1 MRYFSASFSS
11 LMLSLWLIAQHSSF
25 RLQVTRACL
34 PLLSTRLI
42 YDFSSM
48 HKYLKPKT
56 SVALAFNWLLMKR
69 KLSDSLWARPRSQEW
84 VEMHFYSIFPHW
96 KKMRILF
103 FFCIHQHHH
112 LFFLLRLNICID
124 MDFPPF
130 HNESC
135 INVNI
140 SDVVHEEPSPHRR
153 CICGWRH
160 EKR

>member
-1 MRYFSASFSS
+1 MRKTKLFSDHRAKRNQLKKRQIKRIKILVNKRQQKKRYFSASFSS

-69 KLSDSLWARPRSQEW
+69 KLSDSLRARPRSQEW

-103 FFCIHQHHH
+103 FFVSINIII
-112 LFFLLRLNICID
+112 FF
-124 MDFPPF
+124 
-130 HNESC
+130 SS
-135 INVNI
+135 
-140 SDVVHEEPSPHRR
+140 SDL
-153 CICGWRH
+153 IFA
-160 EKR
+160 